1 MLDNDLAPAEIR
13 RMLKLKEAELVGQ
26 MQELETQLSR
36 VKTWLGVEEV

>member
-13 RMLKLKEAELVGQ
+13 GMLKLKEAELVGQ